1 MAKILVGELRDTI
14 KSMDISSI
22 KTINFNDLEIEI
34 KQYLPIAEKL
44 TLIKSIFES
53 AIDRENGLHILNGN
67 SLDIAFRVLLVEKY
81 TNLNLPKNIIE
92 SYDMLVSSGLYNF
105 IYENIPATELSDIN
119 MALNNHIDAERDEYD
134 QKNFIEDRN
143 LKFEKVVKD
152 GIDKFLIEFA
162 RAVDKLPEKDG
173 WGDIFKDAKD
183 SLNSLDINKMNFLKA
198 AIDWNN
204 GVEK

>member
-1 MAKILVGELRDTI
+1 MAKIKVGELRDAI
-14 KSMDISSI
+14 KSMDIKSE
-22 KTINFNDLEIEI
+22 KAINFNGLEISI
-34 KQYLPIAEKL
+34 KQYIPIAEKL

-81 TNLNLPKNIIE
+81 TNLTLPKNIIE
-92 SYDMLVSSGLYNF
+92 SYDILVSSGLYDT
-105 IYENIPATELSDIN
+105 IYENIPVTELSDIN

-134 QKNFIEDRN
+134 QKNTIQYII
-143 LKFEKVVKD
+143 KD
-152 GIDKFLIEFA
+152 GLNKLIEKTPNETQLKELIANAKEEFTNLD
-162 RAVDKLPEKDG
+162 VD
-173 WGDIFKDAKD
+173 
-183 SLNSLDINKMNFLKA
+183 KMNFLKA

>member
-1 MAKILVGELRDTI
+1 MAKIKVGELRDTI
-14 KSMDISSI
+14 KSMDIKSE
-22 KTINFNDLEIEI
+22 KAINFNGLEISI
-34 KQYLPIAEKL
+34 KQYIPIAEKL

-81 TNLNLPKNIIE
+81 TNLTLPKNIIE
-92 SYDMLVSSGLYNF
+92 SYDILVSSGLYDT
-105 IYENIPATELSDIN
+105 IYENIPVTELSDIN

-134 QKNFIEDRN
+134 QKNTIQYII
-143 LKFEKVVKD
+143 KD
-152 GIDKFLIEFA
+152 GLNKLIEKTPNETQLKELIA
-162 RAVDKLPEKDG
+162 N
-173 WGDIFKDAKD
+173 AKEEF
-183 SLNSLDINKMNFLKA
+183 SNLDIDKMNFLKA

>member
-1 MAKILVGELRDTI
+1 MAKIKVGELRDTI
-14 KSMDISSI
+14 KLMDIKSE
-22 KTINFNDLEIEI
+22 KAINFNGLEISI

-81 TNLNLPKNIIE
+81 TNLNLPQRKDDDGNLATDIIQ
-92 SYDMLVSSGLYNF
+92 SYNMLVSSGLYDT
-105 IYENIPATELSDIN
+105 IYENIPVTELSDIN

-134 QKNFIEDRN
+134 QKNTIQYII
-143 LKFEKVVKD
+143 KD
-152 GIDKFLIEFA
+152 GLNKLIEKTPNETQLKELIA
-162 RAVDKLPEKDG
+162 N
-173 WGDIFKDAKD
+173 AKEEF
-183 SLNSLDINKMNFLKA
+183 SNLDIDKMNFLKA